1 MRVRLTETYL
11 YWIDSLRDPIARA
24 RIQARVD
31 RLVHGNPGAHRYLGG
46 GVTELKI
53 DIGPGYRVYFEQRG
67 NVLTLLA
74 SGDKGARKAD
84 SRKAA

>member
-53 DIGPGYRVYFEQRG
+53 DIGPGYRVYYVIRE
-67 NVLTLLA
+67 VDLVVLLA
-74 SGDKGARKAD
+74 RG
-84 SRKAA
+84 